1 MTIARHEAMAGL
13 WAQAHELAKGLDD
26 ADWQRPV
33 PWTPAWTVADLISH
47 LVALQSIF
55 NGDPQ
60 PPEPESFDVPD
71 GDSPFDAAMAGPVAA
86 RREWTSEQRIDE
98 LVRAGEAYVATLAA
112 TSDWLEQTPGPVGM
126 TTKDGLFRVRSF
138 DLWVHLQDLRHAL
151 GQPVEID
158 DPSDGA
164 VAAHHYVLGLVPW
177 MFVKKS
183 GAREGATMRL
193 ALGPPLDHDSVLTV
207 VAGRATWDPTGDAGD
222 CVISGSPG
230 AFTLLVAGRGTAADW
245 RDRGALHWAGPR
257 AEEFVERARLF

>member
-1 MTIARHEAMAGL
+1 MTIVRHEAMAGL

-47 LVALQSIF
+47 LGALQSIF

-60 PPEPESFDVPD
+60 PPEPDSFEVPK

-86 RREWTSEQRIDE
+86 RRDWTPEQRIEE
-98 LVRAGEAYVATLAA
+98 LVRAGEVYVATLES

-138 DLWVHLQDLRHAL
+138 DLWVHLQDLREAL
-151 GQPVEID
+151 GMPVQID

-164 VAAHHYVLGLVPW
+164 AAAHDYVLGLTPW
-177 MFVKKS
+177 MFVKRS
-183 GAREGATMRL
+183 GAPEGSTMRV
-193 ALGPPLDHDSVLTV
+193 ALGPPLNHDNVLTV
-207 VAGRATWDPTGDAGD
+207 VAGRATWDPTADPGD
-222 CVISGSPG
+222 CVIEGSPG
-230 AFTLLVAGRGTAADW
+230 AFTLLVAGRSTPQRWHDEG
-245 RDRGALHWAGPR
+245 
-257 AEEFVERARLF
+257 